1 MPSEKT
7 LSSTVENVLSQ
18 YINQEFGPKISEVLH
33 RIKTEGASP
42 ELYNQLGMLYVRAGL
57 YQNAMAVYEV
67 SANLGSISAMN
78 NLGNLCTL
86 QNDYNGAL
94 EWYKKVL
101 ELDPENATAKR
112 NLERIAA
119 ELEN

>member
-1 MPSEKT
+1 
-7 LSSTVENVLSQ
+7 
-18 YINQEFGPKISEVLH
+18 
-33 RIKTEGASP
+33 
-42 ELYNQLGMLYVRAGL
+42 MLYVRAGL
-57 YQNAMAVYEV
+57 YPNAMAVYEV
-67 SANLGSISAMN
+67 SASMGSISAMN

-86 QNDYNGAL
+86 QNDYDGTL

-112 NLERIAA
+112 NLERITA